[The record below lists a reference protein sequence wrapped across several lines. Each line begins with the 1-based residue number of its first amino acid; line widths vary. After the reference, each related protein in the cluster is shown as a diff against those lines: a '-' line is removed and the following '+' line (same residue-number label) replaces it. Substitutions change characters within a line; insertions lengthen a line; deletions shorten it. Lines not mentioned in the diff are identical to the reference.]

1 MNVYLLQLVGKLLS
15 LIVVTF
21 VSFFNPTVMGSK
33 DVNVSN
39 NNKNKNL
46 TVINKVIEH
55 DTKTTY
61 NSSLPSNITKI
72 VTPGVDGIVY
82 VNADGTE
89 SQIVQKMV
97 TEEILVGTGDQGEY
111 VGKLSGYGPDCP
123 GCSKTG
129 NVACHTKNGGKH
141 SLISDGEYYQD
152 EEYGRVRI
160 VAAARSKFPCGT
172 IVEIKKTGMESYY
185 AVVLDSGAS
194 MVNAWKS
201 SGTVW
206 MDLAYKTQA
215 DAKRGNTAGSNIHFS
230 VKRWG
235 W

>member
-1 MNVYLLQLVGKLLS
+1 MNVYLLQLVGKILS

-21 VSFFNPTVMGSK
+21 VSFFNPKVIGSK
-33 DVNVSN
+33 EVNISN

-61 NSSLPSNITKI
+61 NPSLPSNVKKV
-72 VTPGVDGIVY
+72 VTPGVDGIIY
-82 VNADGTE
+82 VDANGNETKT
-89 SQIVQKMV
+89 VQQMV
-97 TEEILVGTGDQGEY
+97 TEEVIVGTGDQGEY
-111 VGKLSGYGPDCP
+111 TGKLSGYGPDCP
-123 GCSKTG
+123 GCSKVG
-129 NVACHTKNGGKH
+129 NVACHTKNGGTH
-141 SLISDGEYYQD
+141 SLVYDGEYYQD
-152 EEYGRVRI
+152 DEYGKVRI

-172 IVEIKKTGMESYY
+172 IVEITKPGMNSYY
-185 AVVLDSGAS
+185 AVVLDSGGS
-194 MVNAWKS
+194 MVTAWNTS
-201 SGTVW
+201 QTVW

-215 DAKRGNTAGSNIHFS
+215 DAKRGNTAGNNIHFS